1 MKKSNAIKYSSLL
14 IVLGLA
20 VILAGCAAPSPVE
33 TPTAGETVQP
43 AGGDQPTA
51 AADPT
56 PTAEPADRG
65 EPTDPA
71 APTAPVTPPEP
82 EAPEDVTSL
91 PDPSGY
97 TWAGVVEGLNSPV
110 GLTTA
115 GDGSGWLYV
124 IEQPGRI
131 RIIENGQLVE
141 SPFLDIRDRVGDQG
155 SEQGL
160 LGLAFHPDFQ
170 ENGFFFVNYTDL
182 NGDTVVARYQV
193 SEDPDQADQDS
204 ETVVLTL
211 SQPYKNHN
219 GGQVSF
225 GPDGYLWIGTG
236 DGGSAGDPQD
246 NAQNLDVLLGK
257 LLRIDVDQLPY
268 SIPEENPFGD
278 EIWAYG
284 LRNPWRFNH
293 DPATGEL
300 YIADVGQNQWEE
312 VNYLPAD
319 AEPGANF
326 GWNYREGA
334 HPFEGTP
341 PADAE
346 LIDPVAEYSHPTGCS
361 VSGGAVYRG
370 SMPAWQGVY
379 LYADYCSGLV
389 WGLVQ
394 DADGNWQSEV
404 LFRTDRRIPA
414 VSQDE
419 NGEVYLLDIR
429 GEVLRLEEN

>member
-1 MKKSNAIKYSSLL
+1 MKKSNARKYLSLV

-20 VILAGCAAPSPVE
+20 VILAGCTALSPVE
-33 TPTAGETVQP
+33 TAPVGETVQP

-51 AADPT
+51 AADPS
-56 PTAEPADRG
+56 PTAEPTDQSA
-65 EPTDPA
+65 PTETA
-71 APTAPVTPPEP
+71 APTDPVTPPEP
-82 EAPEDVTSL
+82 EGADDVTSL

-97 TWAGVVEGLNSPV
+97 TWAGVAEGLIGPI

-131 RIIENGQLVE
+131 RIIESGELVD

-155 SEQGL
+155 NEQGL
-160 LGLAFHPDFQ
+160 LGLAFHPDYQ

-193 SEDPDQADQDS
+193 SEDPDQADPHS

-236 DGGSAGDPQD
+236 DGGSAGDPQN

-268 SIPEENPFGD
+268 SIPEENPFGN

-284 LRNPWRFNH
+284 LRNPWRFTH
-293 DPATGEL
+293 DPATAEL

-341 PADAE
+341 PADAV

-404 LFRTDRRIPA
+404 LFRTDRRIPTI
-414 VSQDE
+414 SQDG

-429 GEVLRLEEN
+429 GDVLRLEEN